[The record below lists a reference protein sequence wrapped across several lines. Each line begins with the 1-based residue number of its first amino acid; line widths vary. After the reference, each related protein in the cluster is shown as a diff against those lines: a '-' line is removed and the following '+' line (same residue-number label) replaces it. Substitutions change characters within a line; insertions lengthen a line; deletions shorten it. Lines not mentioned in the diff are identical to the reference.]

1 MVIKTGK
8 FVSLHISPI
17 DNSAIQPNGV
27 DLHINQVNEILG
39 DSKPIL
45 KEDNRIHAETLN
57 LDYTPNGFYNLSA
70 GKAYRVVYREV
81 IRIPNTCVGLIIVR
95 SSLQRNGVWLSTA
108 LWDSGYE
115 GRGSGTLFCFSNLQL
130 HKDFAIGQLILMD
143 ADKPDTMYQ
152 GNYQHEGL
160 DTSDEIQDDK

>member
-17 DNSAIQPNGV
+17 ESSAIQPNGV
-27 DLHINQVNEILG
+27 DLHIKQVNEIPG
-39 DSKPIL
+39 DSKPRL
-45 KEDNRIHAETLN
+45 KEDDRIHAETIN
-57 LDYTPNGFYNLSA
+57 LDYNPNGFYNLSA

-81 IRIPNTCVGLIIVR
+81 VRIPNTCVGLLLVR

-130 HKDFAIGQLILMD
+130 HKDFAIGQLILMA

-160 DTSDEIQDDK
+160 DTNAEIQDDK